1 MQKKESNNE
10 SANQHRNKRTQAVN
24 DWIVAVAKSLRFLPL
39 LALIFEH
46 LNCID
51 GAGKSK
57 RIEQLIFKNQNLKHS
72 NGSKV
77 DLHFTFEL

>member
-1 MQKKESNNE
+1 MKCKRKNQTTNQQTNIETSNN
-10 SANQHRNKRTQAVN
+10 N
-24 DWIVAVAKSLRFLPL
+24 WIVAVAKSLRFLPL

-57 RIEQLIFKNQNLKHS
+57 RIEQLIVKNQNLKHS

-77 DLHFTFEL
+77 DLHLTFEL